1 MKAAVVRDSLDGY
14 VDIKDVT
21 LRDIKA
27 NEALVDV
34 EYCGLCHTDLHVAG
48 GDFGNTAGRII
59 GHEGV
64 GRVKEIGA
72 DVTNLKIGDRVSIAW
87 FFAGCGHCEYCLTG
101 RETLCR
107 NVENAGFNVDGAMAE
122 QVIVEANYAVK
133 VPENLDPVEAS
144 SITCAGVTTYKALKV
159 ANIHPGEWVT
169 IYGCGG
175 LGNLAIQWAKNV
187 FKAHV
192 IAIDIND
199 DKLASAKK
207 IGADLTFNSRTED
220 SGAWVQEKIGG
231 AHASVVTAVSQIAFN
246 QAIGSV
252 RAGARI
258 VAVGLPK
265 GAMEVSI
272 TKVVLDGIEIAG
284 SLVGTRQDLAEAFNL
299 TADGDIKPIVALRPL
314 SDVNDIIDE
323 MKAGKIE
330 GRMVV
335 DFTK

>member
-1 MKAAVVRDSLDGY
+1 MKAAVVRSNSDGY
-14 VDIKDVT
+14 VDIKDVK

-27 NEALVDV
+27 NEALVKV
-34 EYCGLCHTDLHVAG
+34 EYCGLCHTDLHVAN
-48 GDFGNTAGRII
+48 GDFGEVPGRII

-64 GRVKEIGA
+64 GIVAEVG
-72 DVTNLKIGDRVSIAW
+72 DSVTSIKPGDHVSIAW
-87 FFAGCGHCEYCLTG
+87 FFKGCGHCEYCLTG

-107 NVENAGFNVDGAMAE
+107 DVENAGYNVDGAMAE
-122 QVIVEANYAVK
+122 EVIVDADYAVK
-133 VPENLDPVEAS
+133 VPDNLDPVAAS

-159 ANIHPGEWVT
+159 ANIHPGEWIS
-169 IYGCGG
+169 IYGAGG

-199 DKLASAKK
+199 DKLEAAKK
-207 IGADLTFNSRTED
+207 VGADLTFNSKEAD
-220 SGAWVQEKIGG
+220 SGKWIQEQVGG
-231 AHASVVTAVSQIAFN
+231 AHASVVTAVSQIAFD
-246 QAIGSV
+246 QAVDSV
-252 RAGARI
+252 RAGARV

-265 GAMEVSI
+265 GKMNLSI
-272 TKVVLDGIEIAG
+272 VKVVLDGIEVAG
-284 SLVGTRQDLAEAFNL
+284 SLVGTRQDLAEAFQL
-299 TADGDIKPIVALRPL
+299 TAEGNVKPIVATRKL
-314 SDVNDIIDE
+314 DEVNDIIDE